1 MGYAIR
7 KYIKGVKNSGTRDM
21 GKEITYPPKKK

>member
-7 KYIKGVKNSGTRDM
+7 KYIKGVKNSEPVIC
-21 GKEITYPPKKK
+21 GKEIICLPKKK